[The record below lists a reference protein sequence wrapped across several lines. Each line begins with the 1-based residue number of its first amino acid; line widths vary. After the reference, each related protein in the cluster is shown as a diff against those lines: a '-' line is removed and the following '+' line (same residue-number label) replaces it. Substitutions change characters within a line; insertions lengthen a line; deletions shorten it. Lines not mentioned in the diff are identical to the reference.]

1 MITEK
6 QKKFIL
12 DNLDILD
19 VYSLESIIEDL
30 IDNMS
35 KDYASKLM
43 FDMDDAGY
51 DRTLEEFETVEKH
64 RALIGEI
71 DGIENVEPMTFP
83 YVIYHATLREDEAK
97 DTLTNEE
104 VLANSKDTKANQVKV
119 PKVVG

>member
-1 MITEK
+1 MVTKEK
-6 QKKFIL
+6 L
-12 DNLDILD
+12 
-19 VYSLESIIEDL
+19 
-30 IDNMS
+30 

-64 RALIGEI
+64 MALIGEI

-83 YVIYHATLREDEAK
+83 YVIYHATLREDESK
-97 DTLTNEE
+97 DTLTNEQ